1 MELANRR
8 TSCTPLIVYDYRF
21 CWTTQFWVKITST
34 LLIFNFYNEQ
44 LEVNGNAMDGFKTYL
59 YTEPPRPHLTPEYT
73 QTKPRFY
80 FRGLLWVCFFE
91 NLRPLGDI
99 LDEHCGLQRKPFE
112 VLYIH
117 RFLRIAQAQYSNW
130 KQNNNTI

>member
-1 MELANRR
+1 MELANRK
-8 TSCTPLIVYDYRF
+8 TSCNPFIVYVYHF
-21 CWTTQFWVKITST
+21 CWTTQFWVKITSK
-34 LLIFNFYNEQ
+34 LLILNFYNEL
-44 LEVNGNAMDGFKTYL
+44 LEVYGNAMDGFKTYL
-59 YTEPPRPHLTPEYT
+59 YTEPPRPNLTPKHT
-73 QTKPRFY
+73 QTKPWFY

-99 LDEHCGLQRKPFE
+99 LDEHCGLQRKTLE
-112 VLYIH
+112 LLYIH